1 MNRTIERQL
10 ARVSTLPA
18 ESRLQAL
25 AEIVSATYDQHE
37 RDRKHSDRANAL
49 MADELTEM
57 LAVRE
62 QVTAEKMARL
72 AEMERAQTEIAASEA
87 RVRHLAYH
95 DVLTGLPNR
104 AMFGDRL
111 AHALDASRRNQRGF
125 AVHCVDLDQFK
136 AVNDTFG
143 HQTGDELIRAAAARL
158 AQCARKSDTVA
169 RLGGDEFAIIQSD
182 ATPLT
187 AATFANRIVSE
198 LSLPIE
204 LSVGPVYFGCSV
216 GVTIVEDPS
225 IEPLEALRQADLALY
240 KAKGDG
246 RGRFAFFEP
255 EMDAAVR
262 TRRAL
267 QNDLREALAN
277 DLVELAYQPQVN
289 RKGALIGVEALAR
302 WNHPVRGPVPP
313 SLFVPVAEECG
324 LIVDLGVLTL
334 RRAFEQSVRWP
345 RLNVAVNI
353 SAYQL
358 RMRNFVERVQCL
370 IEETGVSPERVE
382 FEITEG
388 VLLGDD
394 TVTHNTLRSLR
405 ELGFS
410 LALDDFGTGYSSL
423 GYLQSFPID
432 KIKID
437 RSFIKNIG
445 VKAEAE
451 AVIGA
456 IVKLADALHLKVVAE
471 GVETTEQHAALV
483 AAGCDDVQGYLFGRP
498 MAASMIDRLVWNQRA
513 HDVELTA

>member
-10 ARVSTLPA
+10 ARVSTLP
-18 ESRLQAL
+18 EDIRLKAL
-25 AEIVSATYDQHE
+25 VDLVSATYDQHE
-37 RDRKHSDRANAL
+37 RDRKHGDRANAL

-57 LAVRE
+57 LAVRD
-62 QVTAEKMARL
+62 QAAAEKVARMV
-72 AEMERAQTEIAASEA
+72 EMERAQTEIAASEA

-111 AHALDASRRNQRGF
+111 AHALEASRRNHGVF
-125 AVHCVDLDQFK
+125 AVHCIDLDQFK

-143 HQTGDELIRAAAARL
+143 HQAGDELIRAAAARL
-158 AQCARKSDTVA
+158 MQCARKSDTVA

-187 AATFANRIVSE
+187 AATFANRIVGD
-198 LSLPIE
+198 LAMPIT
-204 LSVGPVYFGCSV
+204 LSVGQVYVGCSV

-225 IEPLEALRQADLALY
+225 IEALEMLRQADLALY
-240 KAKGDG
+240 KAKGEG
-246 RGRFAFFEP
+246 RGRYAFFEP
-255 EMDAAVR
+255 EMDAAIR
-262 TRRAL
+262 TRRIL
-267 QNDLREALAN
+267 QKDLREALAN
-277 DLVELAYQPQVN
+277 DLLELAYQPQVN
-289 RKGALIGVEALAR
+289 GKGELAGVEALAR
-302 WNHPVRGPVPP
+302 WNHPVRGPIPP
-313 SLFVPVAEECG
+313 SLFVPIAEECG
-324 LIVDLGVLTL
+324 LIVELGFFTL
-334 RRAFEQSVRWP
+334 RRAFQQGARWP
-345 RLNVAVNI
+345 HLNVAINI

-358 RMRNFVERVQCL
+358 RMRNFVEHVKRL
-370 IEETGVSPERVE
+370 IEETGISPERFE
-382 FEITEG
+382 LEITEG

-394 TVTHNTLRSLR
+394 PVTYNTLRSLR

-423 GYLQSFPID
+423 SYLQRFPID

-445 VKAEAE
+445 VEAEAE

-483 AAGCDDVQGYLFGRP
+483 AAGCDDVQGYLFGKP
-498 MAASMIDRLVWNQRA
+498 MAASMIDGLVRERKLQPA
-513 HDVELTA
+513 